1 MFIMYKVIIIIFIF
15 LISCSKNEEEI
26 PSFITVNEFEL
37 ISTSISGSSTKNI
50 SDVWFYVNDSLQ
62 GIYELPATFPVLKNG
77 INNVRLKAGIK
88 VNGISSTRVAYP
100 FFTSYLDTIE
110 FIDNNNIQIAPIINY
125 NDNYNYIIEDF
136 EGSGTII
143 DSTLSSEI
151 DFSIE
156 TGIEGN
162 KYGYARLDT
171 PNITFECALDEYM
184 LPQQGI
190 SVYLEMDYKCNSE
203 FQIGIY
209 SNYNQSVEKN
219 DLLFVTPKEEWS
231 KIYVNLTPTVS
242 GSIGANSFRI
252 YINQRRPLENSFSE
266 ICFDNIKIIY

>member
-1 MFIMYKVIIIIFIF
+1 MYKFIIIIFIF
-15 LISCSKNEEEI
+15 LISCSKNEQEI
-26 PSFITVNEFEL
+26 PTYITINEFNL
-37 ISTSISGSSTKNI
+37 SSTSVSGSNSKNI

-62 GIYELPATFPVLKNG
+62 GIYELPAMFPVLKTG
-77 INNVRLKAGIK
+77 LNNVRLKAGIK

-100 FFTSYLDTIE
+100 FFTSYLDTIQFSE
-110 FIDNNNIQIAPIINY
+110 NNNILISPNINY
-125 NDNYNYIIEDF
+125 SDNYNYIIEDF

-156 TGIEGN
+156 ISEQGN
-162 KYGYARLDT
+162 NYAYARVDT
-171 PNITFECALDEYM
+171 PNITFECALDEFN
-184 LPQQGI
+184 LPQQGA

-203 FQIGIY
+203 FQIGVY

-242 GSIGANSFRI
+242 SSIGANSFRI
-252 YINQRRPLENSFSE
+252 YFNQRRLTNNSFAE
-266 ICFDNIKIIY
+266 IYFDNIKIIY